1 MELPPTEREM
11 LAVSLWDS
19 LEAESGMSGV
29 SDDEFAIET
38 ERRRAELQ
46 HGTVQ
51 SISHAELKRQLGR

>member
-1 MELPPTEREM
+1 M